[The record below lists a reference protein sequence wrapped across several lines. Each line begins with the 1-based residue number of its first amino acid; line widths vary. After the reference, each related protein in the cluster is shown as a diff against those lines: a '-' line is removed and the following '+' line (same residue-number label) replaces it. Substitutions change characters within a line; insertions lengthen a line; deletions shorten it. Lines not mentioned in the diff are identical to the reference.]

1 MLNVFFSLNISF
13 SSVFLLFLLTILK
26 KDKIIVNIYGVLNMA
41 RYLLVFICGVLG
53 VIQVFN
59 LINAI
64 NNNELVI
71 NSLIHLI

>member
-1 MLNVFFSLNISF
+1 
-13 SSVFLLFLLTILK
+13 
-26 KDKIIVNIYGVLNMA
+26 MA

>member
-41 RYLLVFICGVLG
+41 RYLFVFICGVLG